1 MSRILK
7 YNELNILEGGIVITA
22 SNAISGQVSSS
33 RDLPYMTPPV
43 ASIAP
48 INNTLEEIVT
58 QPGPPTHFSGDSV
71 DSASRYF
78 DYKI

>member
-1 MSRILK
+1 MILTNNK
-7 YNELNILEGGIVITA
+7 LNIIEGGIVITA

-43 ASIAP
+43 ASIVP

-71 DSASRYF
+71 DSASQYF
-78 DYKI
+78 DFMI